1 MRYIIFS
8 IIIFSLIIFES
19 CQITQALR
27 IGKVMSKAKVCNSD
41 YYCTLPFEFTSGHI
55 VIMTNINGQNKKY
68 KFFLDTGAPTVITAL
83 LADSL
88 KITRKRM
95 FSKDVDSGPIQNTYC
110 LINSVQIGSV
120 KYKKVGA
127 INIDLNRMVNS
138 KCNQMPDG
146 IIGSNVLNNGIL
158 QIDFD
163 KKNLVLTDK
172 IGKLSYIDKAI
183 KIKFNTVPFTKT
195 PIITILI
202 NDTIPV
208 NLVFDTGF
216 NGFITLNDYRND
228 STIYKSIN
236 EKKRADAFGIGY
248 SDISGKTDSVD
259 LFSILRCNLTFG
271 DTTLIN
277 VPLTYGKFKNVSSRK
292 QGSIGNIFM
301 KNFIVTIDWYEKYIY
316 LFPTE
321 KIRIPD
327 NLNTFGINY
336 GFVGNKLIIGTVY
349 KNSEAYKLGILP
361 GDTIYSINDILI
373 SSLND
378 SDICDYYNGKRDLN
392 DNGKDIFI
400 KINKGDSIVQ
410 YYLKEY
416 KLFND

>member
-8 IIIFSLIIFES
+8 IIILSLIIFES

-55 VIMTNINGQNKKY
+55 VIMTKINGQNNKY
-68 KFFLDTGAPTVITAL
+68 KFFLDTGAPTVITAS

-95 FSKDVDSGPIQNTYC
+95 FSKDVDSGPIQNTFC
-110 LINSVQIGSV
+110 IINSVQIESI

-163 KKNLVLTDK
+163 KKNLVLTDE

-183 KIKFNTVPFTKT
+183 KLKFNTVPFTKT

-216 NGFITLNDYRND
+216 NGFITLNDYKND
-228 STIYKSIN
+228 NTIYKSIN
-236 EKKRADAFGIGY
+236 EKNRADAYGIGY
-248 SDISGKTDSVD
+248 SDISGKTDSVN
-259 LFSILRCNLTFG
+259 LFSILRGNLMFG
-271 DTTLIN
+271 DTTFIN
-277 VPLTYGKFKNVSSRK
+277 APLTYGKFKNVSSRK

-301 KNFIVTIDWYEKYIY
+301 KNFIVTIDWNEKYLY

-321 KIRIPD
+321 NIRIPD
-327 NLNTFGINY
+327 NRNTYGVNY

-349 KNSEAYKLGILP
+349 KNSEAYKLGVLP
-361 GDTIYSINDILI
+361 SDTINSINGILVRLQ
-373 SSLND
+373 SL
-378 SDICDYYNGKRDLN
+378 KKLEM
-392 DNGKDIFI
+392 I
-400 KINKGDSIVQ
+400 KEERNSLKG
-410 YYLKEY
+410 
-416 KLFND
+416 

>member
-1 MRYIIFS
+1 MRYIILS
-8 IIIFSLIIFES
+8 INIFLLIIFEG

-27 IGKVMSKAKVCNSD
+27 TGKVMSKAEVCNSD
-41 YYCTLPFEFTSGHI
+41 YYCIVPFEFTGGHI

-88 KITRKRM
+88 KIKRKRI
-95 FSKDVDSGPIQNTYC
+95 FSKDTDSGPIQNTFC
-110 LINSVQIGSV
+110 IINSVQIESV

-138 KCNQMPDG
+138 KCNQILDG
-146 IIGSNVLNNGIL
+146 IIGSNVLNNSIL

-195 PIITILI
+195 PIIKILI
-202 NDTIPV
+202 NDTIPI

-228 STIYKSIN
+228 STIYKSIDDKN
-236 EKKRADAFGIGY
+236 RVDAFGIGY
-248 SDISGKTDSVD
+248 SDISGKTDSVN
-259 LFSILRCNLTFG
+259 LFSILRGNFTFG
-271 DTTLIN
+271 DTTLI
-277 VPLTYGKFKNVSSRK
+277 VPLTYGKYKNSSSRK

-301 KNFIVTIDWYEKYIY
+301 KNFIVTIDWDEKYIY

-327 NLNTFGINY
+327 NRNTFGINY

-378 SDICDYYNGKRDLN
+378 SDICDYNNGKRDLN